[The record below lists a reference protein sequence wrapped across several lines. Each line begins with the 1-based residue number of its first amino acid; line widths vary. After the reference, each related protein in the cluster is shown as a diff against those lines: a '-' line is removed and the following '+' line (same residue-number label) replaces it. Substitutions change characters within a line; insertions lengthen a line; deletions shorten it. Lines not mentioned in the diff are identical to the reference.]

1 MKMTKDPVC
10 GMEIDK
16 KKAKFSTVKNGKKYF
31 FCSKNCHDKF
41 IKGDGRAEEKG
52 KPQPISA
59 TKKTTIPISGMH
71 CASCANNIEMALSKQ
86 KGVSK
91 ASLNFATEKATV
103 EFDDKLTDE
112 NSLKEIIRKTGYK
125 VVGQEKAQ
133 EKSGDASELR
143 LKVIGM
149 DNPHCVGTVDNA
161 LNMVKGVT
169 SKELHVNQNAF
180 IKYDPKLTNPE
191 AIKKA
196 IKNSGYDSVEQKQG
210 ADAEKEAREKE
221 IRRLR

>member
-1 MKMTKDPVC
+1 
-10 GMEIDK
+10 MEIDK

-133 EKSGDASELR
+133 EKSGQACPGIAASLAVSANEIPQRPAGSKVNKWWFFKDA
-143 LKVIGM
+143 
-149 DNPHCVGTVDNA
+149 A
-161 LNMVKGVT
+161 
-169 SKELHVNQNAF
+169 
-180 IKYDPKLTNPE
+180 Y
-191 AIKKA
+191 
-196 IKNSGYDSVEQKQG
+196 Y
-210 ADAEKEAREKE
+210 
-221 IRRLR
+221 